1 MKLKN
6 ELQGMEQR
14 FSKLDINDLEKL
26 LKQLKESKQYNCLET
41 RFIWIL
47 VNYCYSSAE
56 LIQIYDKYEVTDKHI
71 DTLAKKAFKNV
82 YPHFKF
88 NINF

>member
-6 ELQGMEQR
+6 ELKEMEQR
-14 FSKLDINDLEKL
+14 FSKLDINDLNTL
-26 LKQLKESKQYNCLET
+26 LKQLKESKQYNCLKT
-41 RFIWIL
+41 RFVWVL
-47 VNYCYSSAE
+47 VNYCYTSSE
-56 LIQIYDKYEVTDKHI
+56 LIQFYDKYDATDKHI

-88 NINF
+88 D

>member
-41 RFIWIL
+41 RFIWVL
-47 VNYCYSSAE
+47 VNYCYTPSE
-56 LIQIYDKYEVTDKHI
+56 LVQFYNKYDATDKHI

-82 YPHFKF
+82 CPHFKCDQT
-88 NINF
+88 

>member
-6 ELQGMEQR
+6 ELKEMEQR
-14 FSKLDINDLEKL
+14 FSKLDINDLNTL

-41 RFIWIL
+41 RFIWVL
-47 VNYCYSSAE
+47 VNYCYTSSE
-56 LIQIYDKYEVTDKHI
+56 LIQFYDKYDATDKHI

-88 NINF
+88 D

>member
-6 ELQGMEQR
+6 ELSEMEQR
-14 FSKLDINDLEKL
+14 FSKLDINDLNTL
-26 LKQLKESKQYNCLET
+26 LRQLKDSKQYSCIET

-47 VNYCYSSAE
+47 VHYCYLSSE
-56 LIQIYDKYEVTDKHI
+56 IMQIYDKYEASDIHI
-71 DTLAKKAFKNV
+71 ETLAKKAFKNA

-88 NINF
+88 D

>member
-1 MKLKN
+1 MKLKD
-6 ELQGMEQR
+6 ELQEMEQR
-14 FSKLDINDLEKL
+14 FATLDINDLEKL

-41 RFIWIL
+41 SFIWIL
-47 VNYCYSSAE
+47 VNYCYTPAE
-56 LIQIYDKYEVTDKHI
+56 LIQIYNKYDATDSHI

-88 NINF
+88 D

>member
-6 ELQGMEQR
+6 ELSGMEQR
-14 FSKLDINDLEKL
+14 FSELDINDLTTL
-26 LKQLKESKQYNCLET
+26 LKQLKESKQYSCLET
-41 RFIWIL
+41 RFIWVL

-88 NINF
+88 D

>member
-6 ELQGMEQR
+6 ELKEMEQR
-14 FSKLDINDLEKL
+14 FSKLDINDLNTL
-26 LKQLKESKQYNCLET
+26 MKQLKESKQYNCLET

-47 VNYCYSSAE
+47 VHYCYTSSE
-56 LIQIYDKYEVTDKHI
+56 LIQFYDKYDATDKHI
-71 DTLAKKAFKNV
+71 DTLAKRAFKNV

-88 NINF
+88 D

>member
-41 RFIWIL
+41 RFIWVL
-47 VNYCYSSAE
+47 VNYFYTPSE
-56 LIQIYDKYEVTDKHI
+56 LVQFYNKYDVTDKHI

-88 NINF
+88 D

>member
-6 ELQGMEQR
+6 ELKEMEQR
-14 FSKLDINDLEKL
+14 FSKLDINDLVAL

-47 VNYCYSSAE
+47 VHYCYSSSE
-56 LIQIYDKYEVTDKHI
+56 IMQIYDKYEASDSHL

-82 YPHFKF
+82 YPDFKF
-88 NINF
+88 N

>member
-47 VNYCYSSAE
+47 VNYCYTPSE
-56 LIQIYDKYEVTDKHI
+56 LVQFYNKYEVTDKHI

-88 NINF
+88 D

>member
-1 MKLKN
+1 MKLKD

-14 FSKLDINDLEKL
+14 FSELDINDLNTL

-47 VNYCYSSAE
+47 VHYCYASSE
-56 LIQIYDKYEVTDKHI
+56 LIQIYDKYNATDAHI

-88 NINF
+88 D

>member
-1 MKLKN
+1 MKLKD

-14 FSKLDINDLEKL
+14 FSKLDINDLDTL

-41 RFIWIL
+41 RFIWVL

-71 DTLAKKAFKNV
+71 DTLAKKAFRNV

-88 NINF
+88 D

>member
-14 FSKLDINDLEKL
+14 FSKLDINDLNTL
-26 LKQLKESKQYNCLET
+26 LIQLKESKRYNCLET
-41 RFIWIL
+41 RFIWVL
-47 VNYCYSSAE
+47 VNYCYSSTE

-88 NINF
+88 D

>member
-1 MKLKN
+1 MKLKD

-14 FSKLDINDLEKL
+14 FSKLDINDLNTL

-47 VNYCYSSAE
+47 VHYCYSSSE
-56 LIQIYDKYEVTDKHI
+56 LMQIYDKYEATDKHI

-82 YPHFKF
+82 YPDFKF
-88 NINF
+88 V

>member
-1 MKLKN
+1 
-6 ELQGMEQR
+6 MEQR

-41 RFIWIL
+41 RFIWVL
-47 VNYCYSSAE
+47 VNYCYTPAE
-56 LIQIYDKYEVTDKHI
+56 LVQFYDKYEVIDKHI
-71 DTLAKKAFKNV
+71 DTLAKKAFKNA

-88 NINF
+88 D

>member
-6 ELQGMEQR
+6 ELSGMEQR

-41 RFIWIL
+41 RFIWVL
-47 VNYCYSSAE
+47 VNYCYTPSE
-56 LIQIYDKYEVTDKHI
+56 LVQFYNKYEVTDKHI

-82 YPHFKF
+82 YPRFKF
-88 NINF
+88 D

>member
-6 ELQGMEQR
+6 ELSGMEQR

-41 RFIWIL
+41 RFIWVL

-56 LIQIYDKYEVTDKHI
+56 LIQIYDKYDATDKHI
-71 DTLAKKAFKNV
+71 DTLAKKAYTNV
-82 YPHFKF
+82 YPHF
-88 NINF
+88 NFD